1 MDKNEI
7 YSVLKKLL
15 IDKFEIKSDLISP
28 EKRLIDDLEL
38 DSLDAV
44 DLLLYSE
51 EYLDRRPD
59 PALFKNALT
68 VQDIVDILQPLWNS
82 DSTAGGE

>member
-7 YSVLKKLL
+7 YSTLKEIL

-28 EKRLIDDLEL
+28 EKLLNDDLDL

-44 DLLLYSE
+44 DLLLYTE
-51 EYLDRRPD
+51 DRFEKRPN
-59 PALFKNALT
+59 PALFKNART
-68 VQDIVDILQPLWNS
+68 MQDLVDILYPLWSNKPVI
-82 DSTAGGE
+82 